1 LEEKLVTQKDFII
14 ITGLSG
20 AGKTTALKC
29 LEDLNFFCVD
39 NLPPQLITKF
49 GQLSIA
55 SGFDQV
61 AMAVD
66 DSQENFKKE
75 LKLAMSTL
83 AELDYKVQMIFLDAP
98 DEILVRRFSTN
109 YHKHPLASTGL
120 RILDGIKM
128 ERRILREIRGQ
139 ADRVIDT
146 GDMTLYQ
153 LKEEITK
160 LFFRWEEGTPPITI
174 TILSFGYKFGIPR
187 DADMVF
193 DARVL
198 PNPFYD
204 QNLQPLDGRN
214 DLIKDFVFKDENG
227 QLFMEKVTDLVNFLL
242 PNYLA
247 KGKSHLTI
255 AIGCTGGRHRSVALA
270 SNLANILKEKNYRVF
285 QEHRDLSRSKG
296 GY

>member
-1 LEEKLVTQKDFII
+1 LTQKDFII
-14 ITGLSG
+14 VTGLSG
-20 AGKTTALKC
+20 SGKTTALKC

-39 NLPPQLITKF
+39 NLPPQLISKF
-49 GQLSIA
+49 GQLCIA

-66 DSQENFKKE
+66 DSQEEFKRE
-75 LKLAMSTL
+75 LKQAISTL
-83 AELDYKVQMIFLDAP
+83 TELDYKVQMIFLDAP
-98 DEILVRRFSTN
+98 DEILVRRFSAN
-109 YHKHPLASTGL
+109 YHKHPLTSTGG
-120 RILDGIKM
+120 RILDGIRM
-128 ERRILREIRGQ
+128 ERKMLQEIRGQ

-146 GDMTLYQ
+146 GEMNLRQ

-160 LFFRWEEGTPPITI
+160 LFFKWEDGTPPITI

-193 DARVL
+193 DARIL

-204 QNLQPLDGRN
+204 PGLQPLDGEAEE
-214 DLIKDFVFKDENG
+214 IQGFVFQDETG
-227 QLFMEKVTDLVNFLL
+227 REFLDKISDIMAFLL
-242 PNYLA
+242 PHYVA
-247 KGKSHLTI
+247 RGKSHLTV

-270 SNLANILKEKNYRVF
+270 SRLAEYLKSENYRIF
-285 QEHRDLSRSKG
+285 QEHRDLSRSRG

>member
-1 LEEKLVTQKDFII
+1 VAQKDFII

-39 NLPPQLITKF
+39 NLPPQLVAKF
-49 GQLSIA
+49 GQLCIT

-66 DSQENFKKE
+66 DSQESFKKE
-75 LKLAMSTL
+75 LKLAISTL
-83 AELDYKVQMIFLDAP
+83 MELDYKVQMIFLDAP

-109 YHKHPLASTGL
+109 YHKHPLASTGV
-120 RILDGIKM
+120 RILDGIRM
-128 ERRILREIRGQ
+128 ERRMLREIRGQ
-139 ADRVIDT
+139 ADRIIDT
-146 GDMTLYQ
+146 GDMTLRQ
-153 LKEEITK
+153 LKEEITRM
-160 LFFRWEEGTPPITI
+160 FFRWEDGTPPITI

-193 DARVL
+193 DARIL

-204 QNLQPLDGRN
+204 PNLQPLDGRTE
-214 DLIKDFVFKDENG
+214 LIQNYVFQDDTGKE
-227 QLFMEKVTDLVNFLL
+227 FMSKLTDIMDFLL
-242 PNYLA
+242 PNYIA
-247 KGKSHLTI
+247 KGKSHLTV
-255 AIGCTGGRHRSVALA
+255 AIGCTGGRHRSVALS
-270 SNLANILKEKNYRVF
+270 SNLAKFLKDKNYRVF